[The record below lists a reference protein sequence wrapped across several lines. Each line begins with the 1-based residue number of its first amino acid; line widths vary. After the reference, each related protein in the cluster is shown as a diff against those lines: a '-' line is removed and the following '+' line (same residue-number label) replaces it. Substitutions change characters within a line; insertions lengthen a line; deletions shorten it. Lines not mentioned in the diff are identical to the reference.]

1 MTDRLFD
8 GALFD
13 GGTAAGRLMA
23 ATDWSAT
30 PVGDPATWPEALR
43 GQVRTVLS
51 SRYPMLLL
59 WGESFTQLYNDAYS
73 ALIGDQHPAAMGND
87 VRVTLAD
94 GWPVLGPLIAEAMAT
109 GVASWVPA
117 LQLLLDRAGYRE
129 EAYFSVSHAPA
140 RDDEGV
146 TRGVLTVCSE
156 VTDQVVGERRLQ
168 LLAAVALE
176 DDRTTSVQDT
186 AERLVATVAEHAVD
200 VPFVGL
206 YLRDGDVLR
215 RAASSGADLPAALR
229 TGDADPWG
237 LRAAAATPAAV
248 PVPAA
253 DGLTGGAF
261 GDPVHQA
268 VVVALPGSGVLVAGV
283 SPSRALDESYRSF
296 FALLAQQAAGALRTA
311 KAYEEERAR
320 AEALAELDRA
330 KTVFFTNVSHEFR
343 TPLTLMLGPLGDAVA
358 DERTPLPPVQRE
370 RVETALRGSQR
381 LRKLVDDLLTFSS
394 VEAGSATTALQPV
407 DLAAL
412 TTAVASGFRAAV
424 ERGGLALEVDCP
436 PLPRPVLLDPDHWEK
451 VVTNLL
457 SNALKFTFAGRIC
470 VRLHDDGGGG
480 GVRLEVVDTGVGIPA
495 DEVPR
500 LFERFHRVSGTR
512 ARSHEGSGIGLAL
525 VSELIALLGGD
536 VQVTSEVGAGTSFV
550 VRVPYGEA
558 ADPAPAPATGSTL
571 SAAVAEASSWT
582 APERSAPAA
591 GPSSVRVL
599 VADDNA
605 DMREH
610 LARLLRAEGWA
621 VETVGDGREALRA
634 VQADPPDLL
643 LTDVMM
649 PGLDGFELVRAVRGD
664 ARTATLPV
672 VVLSARAGEGASAEG
687 LDLGADDYVVKP
699 FVSADLVARL
709 RTTLRLARQR
719 SAHVSSLRV
728 LGDAAS
734 LVTSGRRLDDALR
747 ILTEQVRAALRARE
761 VRVTLTGEDVPAL
774 SWTAGG
780 EDPDADEEELSV
792 AVRGRRG
799 RDLGVLSARLPAA
812 EALRPETR
820 ALLVPLAGV
829 LSAVVEEAWH
839 VDRDTAVA
847 ATLQRFLLPE
857 RLPELAGLQLAAAYR
872 PAEQEVQV
880 GGDWYDVLELPDGR
894 VAVSVGDVAGQGLTS
909 ALVMGQLRTAV
920 RAYALEG
927 LPPRE
932 AVAAL
937 DDLVTRMS
945 GGSLSTL
952 FLGYL
957 DVATGALQ
965 WCSAGHPPPA
975 VLHDGAASWLAGEV
989 TPPLGAG
996 FGVPAVDNTS
1006 VLPAGAHLVLYTD
1019 GLVEDRDSQLDDG
1032 MPALLARLT
1041 ASRRT
1046 EPAALVAAVL
1056 EEPGAAR
1063 TDDTAVL
1070 VVHRLARTG
1079 SRRAALR
1086 DVERT
1091 LHVDATRQAAGQ
1103 VRAEVRPLLRAA
1115 GVDED
1120 VLFELLLGL
1129 SEAVNNAVEHP
1140 VDTTS
1145 DEVAVTVRV
1154 DAAAGTVRLEV
1165 RDSGR
1170 WRERRPS
1177 MDRGRGA
1184 TLMAASASVQV
1195 RPSADGT
1202 AVVLERQL

>member
-1 MTDRLFD
+1 M
-8 GALFD
+8 
-13 GGTAAGRLMA
+13 
-23 ATDWSAT
+23 
-30 PVGDPATWPEALR
+30 
-43 GQVRTVLS
+43 
-51 SRYPMLLL
+51 
-59 WGESFTQLYNDAYS
+59 
-73 ALIGDQHPAAMGND
+73 
-87 VRVTLAD
+87 
-94 GWPVLGPLIAEAMAT
+94 
-109 GVASWVPA
+109 PA

-156 VTDQVVGERRLQ
+156 VTDQVVGERRLR

-176 DDRTTSVQDT
+176 DDRTTSVQGT

-206 YLRDGDVLR
+206 YLRDGDVLV
-215 RAASSGADLPAALR
+215 RAASAGADLPAALR
-229 TGDADPWG
+229 TGDADPWD
-237 LRAAAATPAAV
+237 LRAAATQPAAV

-261 GDPVHQA
+261 GDPVREA

-311 KAYEEERAR
+311 RAYEEERAR

-358 DERTPLPPVQRE
+358 DEDAPLPAVQLE

-470 VRLHDDGGGG
+470 VRLHDDSGGDGAGG
-480 GVRLEVVDTGVGIPA
+480 ARLEVVDTGVGIPP

-525 VSELIALLGGD
+525 VSELTALLGGD
-536 VQVTSEVGAGTSFV
+536 VHVTSEVGAGTSFV

-558 ADPAPAPATGSTL
+558 AGPARAPATGSTL
-571 SAAVAEASSWT
+571 SAAVAEATSWT

-610 LARLLRAEGWA
+610 LARLLHAEGWS

-634 VQADPPDLL
+634 VRTDPPDLL

-747 ILTEQVRAALRARE
+747 TLTEQVRAALRARE

-774 SWTAGG
+774 SWSAGG
-780 EDPDADEEELSV
+780 EDRVVDDEVLSV

-799 RDLGVLSARLPAA
+799 RDLGTLSARLPAA

-839 VDRDTAVA
+839 VERDTAVA

-920 RAYALEG
+920 RAYGLEG

-932 AVAAL
+932 AVDAL
-937 DDLVTRMS
+937 DDLVSRMS

-957 DVATGALQ
+957 DVATGTLQ

-975 VLHDGAASWLAGEV
+975 VLHEGAASWLAGEV

-1006 VLPAGAHLVLYTD
+1006 VLPEGAHLVLYTD
-1019 GLVEDRDSQLDDG
+1019 GLVEDRDSQLDEG
-1032 MPALLARLT
+1032 MLGLLARLT

-1046 EPAALVAAVL
+1046 EPAALVAAIL

-1063 TDDTAVL
+1063 TDDTAVP
-1070 VVHRLARTG
+1070 VVHRLAPTG
-1079 SRRAALR
+1079 THQAALC

-1091 LHVDATRQAAGQ
+1091 VRVDATRRAAGQ
-1103 VRAEVRPLLRAA
+1103 VRAEVRPLLREA

-1140 VDTTS
+1140 VSTTS
-1145 DEVAVTVRV
+1145 DEVEVTVRV

-1165 RDSGR
+1165 RDSGALAR
-1170 WRERRPS
+1170 AAAS
-1177 MDRGRGA
+1177 MDRRPRRDAHGGERLGARAAQPRRHRGGA
-1184 TLMAASASVQV
+1184 RAPALRASRPPVGMNTADTPRPPASVRREEG
-1195 RPSADGT
+1195 RPPTRRRVAT
-1202 AVVLERQL
+1202 